1 MSAHRAAGR
10 LAALAVFA
18 LALVALAGC
27 KSAPA
32 TPPTLAELKTAAA
45 AGEDEAAGE
54 RPDRAAAGA
63 PPPPARRDRCA
74 HHRDAIDHRRK
85 RACRRCACGS
95 LATEARRERRMA
107 HPRRAGAARAP
118 IAPPPTA
125 DATTAPVLV
134 AVHGFASEGA
144 EWVAPLARLDAP
156 DTRFYRWDWLT
167 CPAPAADALVA
178 ALTALAAEPGV
189 DRIRVVGHSYG
200 GLVAALAARRY
211 PGPDP
216 LEVHVV
222 AAPLAGSERLT
233 AHCGPLDPG
242 PAPAGPVTVR
252 QWRTVHAQDGAFRDL
267 PVDPQVVDWAG
278 ADVVALP
285 ADWQDGRLG
294 HNRSLQWVAEQL
306 ATP

>member
-1 MSAHRAAGR
+1 AD
-10 LAALAVFA
+10 
-18 LALVALAGC
+18 
-27 KSAPA
+27 APA
-32 TPPTLAELKTAAA
+32 AEASPAAA
-45 AGEDEAAGE
+45 PAA
-54 RPDRAAAGA
+54 DAAA
-63 PPPPARRDRCA
+63 
-74 HHRDAIDHRRK
+74 
-85 RACRRCACGS
+85 
-95 LATEARRERRMA
+95 
-107 HPRRAGAARAP
+107 
-118 IAPPPTA
+118 A

-144 EWVAPLARLDAP
+144 EWVAPLARLAAP

-189 DRIRVVGHSYG
+189 DRIRVVAHSYG

-233 AHCGPLDPG
+233 ALCGPLDPG

>member
-1 MSAHRAAGR
+1 MSARRAAWR
-10 LAALAVFA
+10 LAALAVF
-18 LALVALAGC
+18 ALAGC

-45 AGEDEAAGE
+45 AGEDEAAGA
-54 RPDRAAAGA
+54 RLIALPPGLNRLTSAAAPSTPAPAAGA
-63 PPPPARRDRCA
+63 
-74 HHRDAIDHRRK
+74 
-85 RACRRCACGS
+85 
-95 LATEARRERRMA
+95 
-107 HPRRAGAARAP
+107 
-118 IAPPPTA
+118 
-125 DATTAPVLV
+125 TTTPVLV

-189 DRIRVVGHSYG
+189 DRIRVVAHSYG

-233 AHCGPLDPG
+233 AHCGPLEPG
-242 PAPAGPVTVR
+242 PAPTGPVTVR

-267 PVDPQVVDWAG
+267 PVDPQRVDWAG

-285 ADWQDGRLG
+285 AEWTGGRLG

-306 ATP
+306 AAP

>member
-1 MSAHRAAGR
+1 MSRAITRRAPR
-10 LAALAVFA
+10 PLAAA
-18 LALVALAGC
+18 LLLLALAGC

-32 TPPTLAELKTAAA
+32 TPPTLADLKTAAA
-45 AGEDEAAGE
+45 AGADEAAGE
-54 RPDRAAAGA
+54 RLIALPPGLNGLTPPARDATAA
-63 PPPPARRDRCA
+63 PPPPPA
-74 HHRDAIDHRRK
+74 
-85 RACRRCACGS
+85 S
-95 LATEARRERRMA
+95 
-107 HPRRAGAARAP
+107 AP
-118 IAPPPTA
+118 AAPPPTPA
-125 DATTAPVLV
+125 SAPAAPTEASPAATLA

-189 DRIRVVGHSYG
+189 DRIRVIAHSYG

-216 LEVHVV
+216 LEVHIV

-233 AHCGPLDPG
+233 ALCGPLDPG
-242 PAPAGPVTVR
+242 PAATGPVTVR

-285 ADWQDGRLG
+285 ADWDGGRLG
-294 HNRSLQWVAEQL
+294 HNRSLRWVAEQL
-306 ATP
+306 AAP